1 MGIFVTFF
9 NRVQACPMV
18 SAVGL
23 AAGESTRHLAI
34 QVRFFNVFQSK
45 GDFSLFSIP
54 REDVPKFANPEEIP
68 PHNLTSSLFST
79 WTCLT
84 AHMWMTPP

>member
-1 MGIFVTFF
+1 
-9 NRVQACPMV
+9 MV

-34 QVRFFNVFQSK
+34 QVRFSNVFQSK
-45 GDFSLFSIP
+45 GDFSLFSIH

-68 PHNLTSSLFST
+68 PII
-79 WTCLT
+79 
-84 AHMWMTPP
+84 